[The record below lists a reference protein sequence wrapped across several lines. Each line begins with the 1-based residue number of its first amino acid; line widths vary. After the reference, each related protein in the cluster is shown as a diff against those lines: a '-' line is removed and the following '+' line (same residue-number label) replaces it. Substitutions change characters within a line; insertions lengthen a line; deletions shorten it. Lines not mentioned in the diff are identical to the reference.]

1 MGGASSEKNVSIK
14 TGNAVIKALSSIYK
28 EVTPIVVTENQD

>member
-28 EVTPIVVTENQD
+28 KVTPNKKVNE